1 MFYTKGVLF
10 CGDTLFS
17 VGCGRLFEGT
27 PRQMTETHKKIT
39 RLPTDTMLYCTH
51 EYTQANIEFALDVE
65 PDNEYLKQYKLWVE
79 RQIFNNKP
87 TLPTMLQEQLK
98 LNPFLR
104 LNESNVKLYA
114 DKFAQNLLSDS
125 VQVFAA
131 LRQAKDEF

>member
-1 MFYTKGVLF
+1 M
-10 CGDTLFS
+10 
-17 VGCGRLFEGT
+17 
-27 PRQMTETHKKIT
+27 
-39 RLPTDTMLYCTH
+39 
-51 EYTQANIEFALDVE
+51 DVE

>member
-1 MFYTKGVLF
+1 
-10 CGDTLFS
+10 
-17 VGCGRLFEGT
+17 
-27 PRQMTETHKKIT
+27 
-39 RLPTDTMLYCTH
+39 MLYCTH